1 MNGEG
6 RGGLRERRW
15 KENDWDDTY
24 DNCYIDISEVAL
36 SRHPGVTEAEWG
48 DDGED
53 NVTSVLS
60 LLSSLMSAKASYLLT
75 VVLSHFIYCSQDTP
89 LPT

>member
-15 KENDWDDTY
+15 KENDWDDLT
-24 DNCYIDISEVAL
+24 IVILISRKWL
-36 SRHPGVTEAEWG
+36 CPGHPGVSEAEWG

-60 LLSSLMSAKASYLLT
+60 LLSTSCLPRLLT
-75 VVLSHFIYCSQDTP
+75 FTQC
-89 LPT
+89 